1 MGPMSQAWETVEG
14 LKGVGGGGNWRSI
27 IDGSAEEMSGSGS
40 GLHDNRCLFSFEFG
54 AVVFPLC
61 IITETGKP
69 PVGPVVL
76 HPPVPSTLRLSADVG
91 VCRPLRKR

>member
-1 MGPMSQAWETVEG
+1 
-14 LKGVGGGGNWRSI
+14 
-27 IDGSAEEMSGSGS
+27 MSGSGS

-91 VCRPLRKR
+91 VCRPLRKSSCMTAPRPGRRWTTTGRRQA